1 MNSHILI
8 PKCVLKQFA
17 LNGGR
22 LFCYDLKESRM
33 ASGYA
38 ATLNTKEGYYSR
50 EIEQF
55 LSANIETPIGKV
67 IGILKKGYDDLEKT
81 GKFEIK
87 ISAQNFQVLKNYVY
101 SLLTRSPNMAKQV
114 KENLIFRECFSPQ
127 NIHDI
132 AFYDG
137 YNLVQKDAFLND
149 FKLSFIFCES
159 QNEYVIPMQGYCT
172 YLYGKTE
179 CCVVQLTSKIAMLL
193 FKGDDFNSGVSIVP
207 KEYVDKINDISFEQ
221 QMEKNFGFIAAMNK
235 KTIEE
240 TIARYNK
247 NAKDEK

>member
-8 PKCVLKQFA
+8 PKCVLKKFA
-17 LNGGR
+17 LDGGR
-22 LFCYDLKESRM
+22 LYYFDLKESRIV
-33 ASGYA
+33 SGYA

-81 GKFEIK
+81 GKIEIK
-87 ISAQNFQVLKNYVY
+87 ISTQNFQALKNYVY

-114 KENLIFRECFSPQ
+114 KENLIFRKCFSSQ

-137 YNLVQKDAFLND
+137 YYLAQNEAFLNE
-149 FKLSFIFCES
+149 FKLSFIFCEG
-159 QNEYVIPMQGYCT
+159 QNEFVIPMQGYCS

-179 CCVVQLTSKIAMLL
+179 CCVVQLTSKIAALF
-193 FKGDDFNSGVSIVP
+193 FKGDDVNLGVSIVP
-207 KEYVDKINDISFEQ
+207 KEYVDKINAISFEQ
-221 QMEKNFGFIAAMNK
+221 QIKSDYGFIAAINRT
-235 KTIEE
+235 TIEE
-240 TIARYNK
+240 TVTRYNK